1 MEKMDRQEIEEI
13 LFEAAAGIET
23 PGTREGFFELLRDG
37 DPSCSD
43 RLRGL
48 LAVNMRADSFFREA
62 EGARTMV
69 ATEAG
74 KELVG
79 SLDPAA
85 FVPPPE
91 DEKPSGHIGR
101 YRLIQ
106 RIGEGGCGVVYL
118 AEQIEPVR
126 RQVALKVIRLG
137 MDTERVVER
146 FEMERQS
153 LALMDHPNIARVLDG
168 GATETGRPYFV
179 MEWVRGSRITDY
191 CDSVRLTLRQ
201 RIDLF
206 IDVCKGIQHAHQKGV
221 IHRDI
226 KPSNVLVSDEGGKP
240 VPKVIDFGIAK
251 AISSSPGA
259 GSAVTSF
266 DQFVGTPAYMSP
278 EQADRKEHDIDTR
291 SDVYSLG
298 ILLYELLSG
307 RTPFDHAELAAAG
320 ITELRL
326 MLVERER
333 PSLIQTLA
341 SLPPDVLME
350 TAGQR
355 GTEPGKLRSYVK
367 GDLNSVVMKAIEN
380 DRSLRYETVSGL
392 ILDLER
398 FAANEPVLAR
408 PHNRMYLIRKFIRR
422 NQLAVGAAA
431 GIVISLILGLGTAF
445 TYYLREKA
453 AREEQ
458 SRLHEIAEEAHAS
471 ELRRYDEARDWET
484 LTHVS
489 LLLSE
494 GKTQQA
500 DELLRGTPL
509 SSIQLSRQSAAVLRS
524 LGNWNALRGRW
535 QQAVECFQMLVK
547 ADSVNEG
554 EPLVTSMDL
563 MAIGT
568 ALVQAGDTSGYAAFR
583 NWAVARLEENP
594 TESEVSRLF
603 HSVLLLPRD
612 PESLAAMDRLKPVLS
627 NTEFRKTHVKN
638 GWDRETV
645 IWRALGLALLE
656 YRQGNFQKAR
666 RWTETAMDLNPNR
679 NCVYIALEPVHAMAR
694 FKLGDHS
701 GARSTLAKTKL
712 RLAKAFSPDLPA
724 AYEPMGK
731 QQGLW
736 WDWIIGRL
744 LFEEAEGLIDGGSA
758 SQD

>member
-23 PGTREGFFELLRDG
+23 PETREGFFELLRDG

-48 LAVNMRADSFFREA
+48 LDVNVRADSFFRKA

-74 KELVG
+74 RELVG
-79 SLDPAA
+79 SVDPATI
-85 FVPPPE
+85 VSPHE
-91 DEKPSGHIGR
+91 DEKPGGRIGR
-101 YRLIQ
+101 YRLDQ

-179 MEWVRGSRITDY
+179 MEWVRGAPITDY
-191 CDSVRLTLRQ
+191 CDSMRLSLRQ

-206 IDVCKGIQHAHQKGV
+206 INVCKGIQHAHQKGV

-226 KPSNVLVSDEGGKP
+226 KPSNVLVSDEDGKP

-251 AISSSPGA
+251 AISSAPGA
-259 GSAVTSF
+259 GDAVTSI
-266 DQFVGTPAYMSP
+266 DQLVGTPAYMSP

-291 SDVYSLG
+291 SDVYGLG

-307 RTPFDHAELAAAG
+307 RTPFHPAELADMG
-320 ITELRL
+320 ISELRR

-333 PSLIQTLA
+333 PSLQEALVA
-341 SLPPDVLME
+341 LPPDELKKAAAE
-350 TAGQR
+350 RAID
-355 GTEPGKLRSYVK
+355 PGKLLSCAR
-367 GDLNSVVMKAIEN
+367 GDLNSVVMKTIEK
-380 DRSLRYETVSGL
+380 DRSLRYETVNGL

-398 FAANEPVLAR
+398 YLANEPVLAR
-408 PHNRMYLIRKFIRR
+408 PHHRTYLIRKFVRR

-431 GIVISLILGLGTAF
+431 AIMVSLILGLGTAF
-445 TYYLREKA
+445 TYYLREKE

-458 SRLHEIAEEAHAS
+458 SRLNEVAKKAHAS
-471 ELRRYDEARDWET
+471 ELRRYDEARGWET

-494 GKTQQA
+494 GKSPEA
-500 DELLRGTPL
+500 DELLRRTPL
-509 SSIQLSRQSAAVLRS
+509 SSIELTRQSAGVLRS

-547 ADSVNEG
+547 ADALNEG
-554 EPLVTSMDL
+554 EPLVASLDL
-563 MAIGT
+563 IAIGS
-568 ALVQAGDTSGYAAFR
+568 ALVQAGAPSEYAAFCD
-583 NWAVARLEENP
+583 WSVARFGENP
-594 TESEVSRLF
+594 TELDVSRLF
-603 HSVLLLPRD
+603 HAGLLLPRD
-612 PESLAAMDRLKPVLS
+612 PGSMAALDRLKPVLTD
-627 NTEFRKTHVKN
+627 TEFRKTHVKD
-638 GWDRETV
+638 GWDREAAV
-645 IWRALGLALLE
+645 WRAFGLALLE
-656 YRQGNFQKAR
+656 YRQGNDRESKRWIEVAMDFHQSCTRTRPCHGQFQAGRPLWSEVHPCQNEAAPRQGILSGSSR
-666 RWTETAMDLNPNR
+666 RLRAHGETAGIVVGL
-679 NCVYIALEPVHAMAR
+679 
-694 FKLGDHS
+694 DHRPPLVPGS
-701 GARSTLAKTKL
+701 GGT
-712 RLAKAFSPDLPA
+712 D
-724 AYEPMGK
+724 
-731 QQGLW
+731 
-736 WDWIIGRL
+736 
-744 LFEEAEGLIDGGSA
+744 
-758 SQD
+758 

>member
-1 MEKMDRQEIEEI
+1 MDRQEIEEI
-13 LFEAAAGIET
+13 LFEAAVAIET
-23 PGTREGFFELLRDG
+23 PQTRDALLGLLRDG

-48 LAVNMRADSFFREA
+48 LEVNMRADSFFRKA

-79 SLDPAA
+79 SLDPATI
-85 FVPPPE
+85 VSPPE
-91 DEKPSGHIGR
+91 DEKPGGRIGR
-101 YRLIQ
+101 YRLDQ

-191 CDSVRLTLRQ
+191 CDSMRLTLRQ

-226 KPSNVLVSDEGGKP
+226 KPSNVLVSDEDGKP
-240 VPKVIDFGIAK
+240 VPKVIDFGVAK
-251 AISSSPGA
+251 AISTAPGA
-259 GSAVTSF
+259 ASADTSY

-291 SDVYSLG
+291 NDVYSLG

-307 RTPFDHAELAAAG
+307 RTPFDHAELAVTG
-320 ITELRL
+320 ITELRQI
-326 MLVERER
+326 LVERER
-333 PSLIQTLA
+333 PSLIETLIT
-341 SLPPDVLME
+341 LPPDELNE
-350 TAGQR
+350 TGGQR
-355 GTEPGKLRSYVK
+355 GIDSGKLLSYVK
-367 GDLNSVVMKAIEN
+367 GDLSSVVMKAIEK
-380 DRSLRYETVSGL
+380 DRSLRYETVNGL

-445 TYYLREKA
+445 TYYLREKV

-458 SRLHEIAEEAHAS
+458 SRLHEIAKKAHAS
-471 ELRRYDEARDWET
+471 ELRRHDEARGWET

-494 GKTQQA
+494 GKSPEA
-500 DELLRGTPL
+500 DELLRRTPL
-509 SSIQLSRQSAAVLRS
+509 SSIELTRQSAGVLRS

-547 ADSVNEG
+547 ADALNEG

-563 MAIGT
+563 IAIGS
-568 ALVQAGDTSGYAAFR
+568 ALVQAGAPSEYAAFSDWSVGR
-583 NWAVARLEENP
+583 FGENP
-594 TESEVSRLF
+594 TELDVSRLF
-603 HSVLLLPRD
+603 HASLLLPRD
-612 PESLAAMDRLKPVLS
+612 RGSLTAMDRLKPVLS
-627 NTEFRKTHVKN
+627 DTEFRKTHVKD
-638 GWDRETV
+638 GWDREAA
-645 IWRALGLALLE
+645 IWRAFGLALLE
-656 YRQGNFQKAR
+656 YRQGNYQESK
-666 RWTETAMDLNPNR
+666 RWIEVAMDFQPKR
-679 NCVYIALEPVHAMAR
+679 DYINLALEPVHAMAS

-701 GARSTLAKTKL
+701 GARTTLAKTKL
-712 RLAKAFSPDLPA
+712 RIAKAFSPDLPA

-731 QQGLW
+731 HQGLW
-736 WDWIIGRL
+736 WDWIIGRH
-744 LFEEAEGLIDGGSA
+744 LFLEAEALIDGGSA
-758 SQD
+758 VQD

>member
-1 MEKMDRQEIEEI
+1 MDRQEIEEI

-23 PGTREGFFELLRDG
+23 PETREGFFEMLRDG
-37 DPSCSD
+37 DPFCSD

-48 LAVNMRADSFFREA
+48 LEVNLRADSFFRKA

-85 FVPPPE
+85 LVPPPE
-91 DEKPSGHIGR
+91 DEKPDGRIGR
-101 YRLIQ
+101 YRLME

-179 MEWVRGSRITDY
+179 MEWVRGARITDY
-191 CDSVRLTLRQ
+191 CDGMRLSLRQ
-201 RIDLF
+201 RIALF
-206 IDVCKGIQHAHQKGV
+206 IDVCKGIQHAHLKGV

-226 KPSNVLVSDEGGKP
+226 KPSNVLVSDEDGKP
-240 VPKVIDFGIAK
+240 VPKVIDFGVAK
-251 AISSSPGA
+251 AISNSPSAGA
-259 GSAVTSF
+259 AVTSI

-278 EQADRKEHDIDTR
+278 EQADQKEHDIDTR

-307 RTPFDHAELAAAG
+307 RTPFDPAELAVAG
-320 ITELRL
+320 MTELRL

-333 PSLIQTLA
+333 PSLVQTLA
-341 SLPPDVLME
+341 SLPLDEL
-350 TAGQR
+350 GQISACR
-355 GTEPGKLRSYVK
+355 GIDPGKLRTCVK

-380 DRSLRYETVSGL
+380 DRSLRYETVNGL

-408 PHNRMYLIRKFIRR
+408 PHHRIYLIRKFIRR

-431 GIVISLILGLGTAF
+431 GILVSLILGLGTAF

-458 SRLHEIAEEAHAS
+458 GRFHEIARKAHAS
-471 ELRRYDEARDWET
+471 ELRRYDEARGWET

-563 MAIGT
+563 LAIGT
-568 ALVQAGDTSGYAAFR
+568 ALVQAGDTSGYAALSD
-583 NWAVARLEENP
+583 WAIARFGEKP
-594 TESEVSRLF
+594 TELDVSRLF
-603 HSVLLLPRD
+603 HAVLLLPRD
-612 PESLAAMDRLKPVLS
+612 AESLAAMDRLKPVVA
-627 NTEFRKTHVKN
+627 NTEFRETQVRN
-638 GWDRETV
+638 GWDREAA
-645 IWRALGLALLE
+645 IWRAFGLALLE
-656 YRQGNFQKAR
+656 YRQGNDREAKHWA
-666 RWTETAMDLNPNR
+666 EVAMDFHPR
-679 NCVYIALEPVHAMAR
+679 RDYINLALEPVHAMAS

-701 GARSTLAKTKL
+701 GARNTLAQSKL
-712 RLAKAFSPDLPA
+712 RLAKAFAPDLPA
-724 AYEPMGK
+724 AYEPLGK
-731 QQGLW
+731 QQGFW
-736 WDWIIGRL
+736 WDWIIGRM
-744 LFEEAEGLIDGGSA
+744 LFLEAESLIAEAEPSPD
-758 SQD
+758 

>member
-1 MEKMDRQEIEEI
+1 MDRHEIEEI

-23 PGTREGFFELLRDG
+23 PETRDAFLGLLRDG
-37 DPSCSD
+37 DPSCSE

-48 LAVNMRADSFFREA
+48 LDVNVRADSFFRKA
-62 EGARTMV
+62 EGARTLV

-74 KELVG
+74 RELVG
-79 SLDPAA
+79 SLDPASI
-85 FVPPPE
+85 VSPPE
-91 DEKPSGHIGR
+91 DEKPGGRIGR
-101 YRLIQ
+101 YRLNQ

-179 MEWVRGSRITDY
+179 MEWVRGARITDY
-191 CDSVRLTLRQ
+191 CDSMRLTLRQ

-226 KPSNVLVSDEGGKP
+226 KPSNVLVSDEDGKP

-251 AISSSPGA
+251 AISSAPGA
-259 GSAVTSF
+259 GEAVTSS
-266 DQFVGTPAYMSP
+266 DQLVGTPAYMSP

-291 SDVYSLG
+291 SDVYGLG
-298 ILLYELLSG
+298 VLLYELISG
-307 RTPFDHAELAAAG
+307 RTPFHPAELADTG
-320 ITELRL
+320 ISELRR
-326 MLVERER
+326 MLVEKER
-333 PSLIQTLA
+333 PSLIQTIA
-341 SLPPDVLME
+341 SLPPDELGE
-350 TAGQR
+350 TAKQR
-355 GTEPGKLRSYVK
+355 GIEPVKLRPYVK

-380 DRSLRYETVSGL
+380 DRSLRYETVNGL

-398 FAANEPVLAR
+398 FAANEPVLAH
-408 PHNRMYLIRKFIRR
+408 PHDRIYLVRKFILR

-431 GIVISLILGLGTAF
+431 AIVVSLIFGLGTAF
-445 TYYLREKA
+445 TYYLREKD

-458 SRLHEIAEEAHAS
+458 SRLNEFAKKALAS
-471 ELRRYDEARDWET
+471 ELRRHDEARGWET

-494 GKTQQA
+494 GKSPEA
-500 DELLRGTPL
+500 DELLRRTPL
-509 SSIQLSRQSAAVLRS
+509 SSIELTRQSAGVLRS

-535 QQAVECFQMLVK
+535 LQAVECFQMLVK

-554 EPLVTSMDL
+554 QPLVASLDL
-563 MAIGT
+563 IAIGS
-568 ALVQAGDTSGYAAFR
+568 ALVQAGAPSEYAAFCD
-583 NWAVARLEENP
+583 WSVARFEKEP
-594 TESEVSRLF
+594 TELDVSRLF
-603 HSVLLLPRD
+603 HAGLLLPRD
-612 PESLAAMDRLKPVLS
+612 RGSLAAMDRLKPVLS
-627 NTEFRKTHVKN
+627 DTEFRKTHVKD
-638 GWDRETV
+638 GWEREAA
-645 IWRALGLALLE
+645 IWRAFGLALLE
-656 YRQGNFQKAR
+656 YRQGNDRESKRWIEVAMEFQPKR
-666 RWTETAMDLNPNR
+666 D
-679 NCVYIALEPVHAMAR
+679 YINLALEPVHAMAS

-701 GARSTLAKTKL
+701 GARATLAKTKR

-724 AYEPMGK
+724 AYEPLGK
-731 QQGLW
+731 QQGFW
-736 WDWIIGRL
+736 WDWIIGRI
-744 LFEEAEGLIDGGSA
+744 LFLEAEALIDGASA
-758 SQD
+758 SED